1 MNKHLVAITG
11 QVLSSPWGVMRLL
24 GDLHGYEVSTMPM
37 IGLVCTEVKPGI
49 RCGQCPVSSP
59 YTYTYTDLSIFSL
72 FYLRPAGERRTCIFT
87 LERKP

>member
-49 RCGQCPVSSP
+49 RCPVSSVP
-59 YTYTYTDLSIFSL
+59 SAVQIYPSFHYSTSDLPERGARVFSHW
-72 FYLRPAGERRTCIFT
+72 RENHDNNR
-87 LERKP
+87 